1 MKKYS
6 ILFSVIIFSSIIFVT
21 FYSKNEYTYDKFIA
35 LIWVVF
41 TLLIWSFYLTHT
53 KKITNSILSG
63 LLIFLLIFLS
73 MFAVY
78 YCKGLGFASINDFI
92 TSVILLV
99 GIILALFIYLINK
112 DIISSHLAI
121 NFINKIPEYI
131 PFSHTMKTNLLSLIK
146 VKYRVIVLIR
156 TLNDKNS
163 EWILTQISAFNKI
176 IKKQKTVFNKIDNFD
191 IEFFFVDNYSDD
203 VNKLLKKTNTER
215 YKYII
220 ITSLSSIFRDAILSR
235 ENFEEK
241 KKKNIQIIGALSS
254 INDKNIKRIID
265 IDDDIIRIFPP
276 DYDEAKTA
284 MDFMFS
290 KIKSSIC
297 IDADCKLYHK
307 KNNII
312 IMHNGTYG
320 RAVRDKCQQYYDIEL
335 SKLYNSTIQE
345 MGVRTLHN
353 SIGFYSFDYKSSG
366 EIVYDGVESKDFNMF
381 LDEWKD
387 ARNQFF
393 IIGYEP
399 NISFILE
406 YMDNIFQNH
415 KEIEKSLLIC
425 GTASMKPWRNS
436 IIETVKN
443 SKTLNDIIDK
453 SYYLKL
459 LIYNNINN
467 PTTNNKSIDLV
478 IDFYKCT
485 EELKKISISLEDE
498 LQEILKTTDKNLV
511 KKHLEYYI
519 QQEESYISIFSTL
532 SILIAQYTIEHKTSL
547 LKGKSEIFKREYK
560 DEIDILVN
568 GDSINQYV
576 ISPLID

>member
-1 MKKYS
+1 MKKYI
-6 ILFSVIIFSSIIFVT
+6 ILFSAIFLSSAIFLILSLQKDIYMIFVALT
-21 FYSKNEYTYDKFIA
+21 WIVFI
-35 LIWVVF
+35 
-41 TLLIWSFYLTHT
+41 LLMWSFYLIHT
-53 KKITNSILSG
+53 KKITDSIISG
-63 LLIFLLIFLS
+63 ILIFLLTFLS
-73 MFAVY
+73 IFAVSIN
-78 YCKGLGFASINDFI
+78 KQLGFSAINDFI
-92 TSVILLV
+92 TSIILLV

-112 DIISSHLAI
+112 DIISSHVAI

-146 VKYRVIVLIR
+146 VKYKVIVLIK

-176 IKKQKTVFNKIDNFD
+176 IKNQKTVFNQIDNFD
-191 IEFFFVDNYSDD
+191 IEFFFVDGYSDD
-203 VNKLLKKTNTER
+203 VNRLLKKTNTER
-215 YKYII
+215 YKYIF

-241 KKKNIQIIGALSS
+241 KRKNIQIIGALSS
-254 INDKNIKRIID
+254 INDKNIKSIID
-265 IDDDIIRIFPP
+265 RDDDIIRIFPP

-284 MDFMFS
+284 MDFIFS

-297 IDADCKLYHK
+297 IDEDCKLYHK

-335 SKLYNSTIQE
+335 SKLYNITTQE
-345 MGVRTLHN
+345 KGIRILHN

-366 EIVYDGVESKDFNMF
+366 EIVYDGVENKDFNMF

-387 ARNQFF
+387 AKNQFF

-399 NISFILE
+399 NISFILD
-406 YMDNIFQNH
+406 YIDNIFQNH
-415 KEIEKSLLIC
+415 EEIEKSLLIC

-459 LIYNNINN
+459 LIHNNINN
-467 PTTNNKSIDLV
+467 STMNNKSIDLV
-478 IDFYKCT
+478 INFYKCT
-485 EELKKISISLEDE
+485 EELKKVSISLEDE
-498 LQEILKTTDKNLV
+498 LQEILKTTNKDLV

-560 DEIDILVN
+560 DDIDILVN

>member
-6 ILFSVIIFSSIIFVT
+6 ILFAVIIFSSIVFVT
-21 FYSKNEYTYDKFIA
+21 FLLTNEPIYNKLIA
-35 LIWVVF
+35 LIGVVF
-41 TLLIWSFYLTHT
+41 MLLIWSFYLIHT
-53 KKITNSILSG
+53 KKITNSVISG
-63 LLIFLLIFLS
+63 ILIFLLIFLG
-73 MFAVY
+73 MFAVSVN
-78 YCKGLGFASINDFI
+78 KQLGFSAINDFI

-99 GIILALFIYLINK
+99 VVILSLFIYLINK
-112 DIISSHLAI
+112 DIISSHVAI

-131 PFSHTMKTNLLSLIK
+131 PFSHTMKTNLLSLIR
-146 VKYRVIVLIR
+146 VKYKVIVLIK
-156 TLNDKNS
+156 TINDKNS

-191 IEFFFVDNYSDD
+191 IEFFFVDGYSDD
-203 VNKLLKKTNTER
+203 VNRLLKKTNTER

-241 KKKNIQIIGALSS
+241 KRKNIQIIGALSS
-254 INDKNIKRIID
+254 INDKNIKQIID
-265 IDDDIIRIFPP
+265 RDDDIIRIFPP

-284 MDFMFS
+284 MDFIFS

-297 IDADCKLYHK
+297 IDEDCKLYHK

-335 SKLYNSTIQE
+335 NKLYNSTTQE
-345 MGVRTLHN
+345 IGVRTLHN

-366 EIVYDGVESKDFNMF
+366 EIVYDGVENKDFNMF

-387 ARNQFF
+387 AQNHFF

-399 NISFILE
+399 NISFILD
-406 YMDNIFQNH
+406 YIDNIFQKH

-425 GTASMKPWRNS
+425 GTASMKPWRNF
-436 IIETVKN
+436 IIETIKD
-443 SKTLNDIIDK
+443 SKTLNNIIDK

-467 PTTNNKSIDLV
+467 PTTNNKYIDLV
-478 IDFYKCT
+478 IDFYRCT
-485 EELKKISISLEDE
+485 EELKKVSINLEDE
-498 LQEILKTTDKNLV
+498 LQDILKTTNKDLV

-547 LKGKSEIFKREYK
+547 LKSKSEIFKREYK

-576 ISPLID
+576 ISPLIE

>member
-6 ILFSVIIFSSIIFVT
+6 ILFAVILFSST
-21 FYSKNEYTYDKFIA
+21 FFLMCIPINDTYSKLIA
-35 LIWVVF
+35 LILIILI
-41 TLLIWSFYLTHT
+41 LLIWSFYLIHTH
-53 KKITNSILSG
+53 KITDSIISG
-63 LLIFLLIFLS
+63 ILIFLLTFLS
-73 MFAVY
+73 IFAVTIN
-78 YCKGLGFASINDFI
+78 KQLGFSAINDFI
-92 TSVILLV
+92 TSIILLV

-131 PFSHTMKTNLLSLIK
+131 PFSHTMKTYLLSLIK
-146 VKYRVIVLIR
+146 VKYKVIVLIK

-176 IKKQKTVFNKIDNFD
+176 IKNQKTVFNKIDNFD
-191 IEFFFVDNYSDD
+191 IEFFFVDGYSDD
-203 VNKLLKKTNTER
+203 VNRLLKKTNTER

-235 ENFEEK
+235 ENLKEK

-254 INDKNIKRIID
+254 INDKNIKKIID
-265 IDDDIIRIFPP
+265 RDDDIIRIFPP

-297 IDADCKLYHK
+297 IDEDCKLYHK

-335 SKLYNSTIQE
+335 SKLYNSTTQE
-345 MGVRTLHN
+345 KGVRTLHN
-353 SIGFYSFDYKSSG
+353 SIGFYSFDYKSTG
-366 EIVYDGVESKDFNMF
+366 EIVYDGVENKDFNMF

-387 ARNQFF
+387 AKNQFF

-406 YMDNIFQNH
+406 YIDNIFQNH
-415 KEIEKSLLIC
+415 EEIEKSLLIC

-436 IIETVKN
+436 IIETIKD
-443 SKTLNDIIDK
+443 SKTLNNIIDK

-459 LIYNNINN
+459 LIHNNINN

-485 EELKKISISLEDE
+485 EELKKVSISLEDE
-498 LQEILKTTDKNLV
+498 LQKIRKTADKNSV

-547 LKGKSEIFKREYK
+547 LKSKSEIFKREYK

-576 ISPLID
+576 ISPLMD

>member
-1 MKKYS
+1 MKKYG
-6 ILFSVIIFSSIIFVT
+6 ILFAIIIFISTILVT
-21 FYSKNEYTYDKFIA
+21 LFLTNGYIYDKIIV

-41 TLLIWSFYLTHT
+41 ILLMLSFYLIHT
-53 KKITNSILSG
+53 KKITNSVISG
-63 LLIFLLIFLS
+63 ILIFLLTFLG
-73 MFAVY
+73 MFAVSVN
-78 YCKGLGFASINDFI
+78 KQLGFADINDFV
-92 TSVILLV
+92 TSVILLIV
-99 GIILALFIYLINK
+99 VILALLIYLINK

-146 VKYRVIVLIR
+146 VKYKVIVLIK

-176 IKKQKTVFNKIDNFD
+176 LKNQKTVFNKIDNFD
-191 IEFFFVDNYSDD
+191 IEFFFVSNDSDI
-203 VNKLLKKTNTER
+203 NRLLIETNTEQ

-220 ITSLSSIFRDAILSR
+220 ITSLSSIFRDAVLSR

-241 KKKNIQIIGALSS
+241 KRKNIQIIGALSS
-254 INDKNIKRIID
+254 INNKNIKRIID

-284 MDFMFS
+284 MDFIFS
-290 KIKSSIC
+290 KMKSSIC
-297 IDADCKLYHK
+297 IDKDCKLYHK

-335 SKLYNSTIQE
+335 SKLYNSTQE
-345 MGVRTLHN
+345 IGIEKIHD

-366 EIVYDGVESKDFNMF
+366 EILYDGVENKDFSMF
-381 LDEWKD
+381 LDEWEE
-387 ARNQFF
+387 AQNHFF

-399 NISFILE
+399 NISFILD
-406 YMDNIFQNH
+406 YMDNIFKNH
-415 KEIEKSLLIC
+415 EEIEKSLLIC

-436 IIETVKN
+436 IIETIKE
-443 SKTLNDIIDK
+443 SKTLNSIIDK

-459 LIYNNINN
+459 LMYNNINDPN
-467 PTTNNKSIDLV
+467 TNNKPTDLV
-478 IDFYKCT
+478 IDFYKYT
-485 EELKKISISLEDE
+485 EELKEESISLEDE
-498 LQEILKTTDKNLV
+498 LQNILKTTNKDLV

-547 LKGKSEIFKREYK
+547 LKSKSEIFKREYK

>member
-6 ILFSVIIFSSIIFVT
+6 ILFAVIIFTSTVFVT
-21 FYSKNEYTYDKFIA
+21 FFSTNELTYYKFIT

-41 TLLIWSFYLTHT
+41 TLLIWSFYLIHT

-78 YCKGLGFASINDFI
+78 FCEDLGFSSINDFI
-92 TSVILLV
+92 TSVILLI

-131 PFSHTMKTNLLSLIK
+131 PFSHAMKTNLLSLIK
-146 VKYRVIVLIR
+146 VKYKVIVLLR
-156 TLNDKNS
+156 TLNNKNS
-163 EWILTQISAFNKI
+163 EWVLTQISAFNKI
-176 IKKQKTVFNKIDNFD
+176 LKNQKSIFNKIDNFD

-203 VNKLLKKTNTER
+203 VNRLLKKTNTER

-220 ITSLSSIFRDAILSR
+220 ITSLSSIFRDTILSR

-241 KKKNIQIIGALSS
+241 KKRNIQIIGALSS
-254 INDKNIKRIID
+254 INDDKIKSIID
-265 IDDDIIRIFPP
+265 NDDNIIRIFPP

-284 MDFMFS
+284 IDFIFS

-297 IDADCKLYHK
+297 LHDECKIHK
-307 KNNII
+307 KNHNIVI
-312 IMHNGTYG
+312 IHNGTYG

-335 SKLYNSTIQE
+335 SKLYNSTTKEIA
-345 MGVRTLHN
+345 VSTLHN

-366 EIVYDGVESKDFNMF
+366 KIVYDGIESKAFDIF

-387 ARNQFF
+387 AKNQFF

-406 YMDNIFQNH
+406 YIDDIFQNH

-425 GTASMKPWRNS
+425 GTTSMKSWRNS
-436 IIETVKN
+436 IIKTVKN
-443 SKTLNDIIDK
+443 SKTFNDIIDK

-459 LIYNNINN
+459 LIYNNTNN
-467 PTTNNKSIDLV
+467 TTTNNKSIDLV
-478 IDFYKCT
+478 INFYKCT
-485 EELKKISISLEDE
+485 EELKKESISLEDE
-498 LQEILKTTDKNLV
+498 LQKVLKTTNKDLV

-532 SILIAQYTIEHKTSL
+532 SILIAQYTIEHQTSL
-547 LKGKSEIFKREYK
+547 LKSKSEIFKREYK

-576 ISPLID
+576 ISPLE